1 MNIWLCSKYL
11 GESNGCGNIKNNNH
25 KKNETAM
32 GNHSVFKHLQQFVK
46 QKKSL
51 RVSDKCLHS
60 TKCSSDPRQWHKEH
74 RASNTPPVCSPRING
89 AGPKRR
95 AGLHIIH

>member
-46 QKKSL
+46 QKK
-51 RVSDKCLHS
+51 
-60 TKCSSDPRQWHKEH
+60 
-74 RASNTPPVCSPRING
+74 A
-89 AGPKRR
+89 
-95 AGLHIIH
+95 